1 MEYVRLGKTNLVIS
15 RVAFGAMRLSS
26 DVGVDNASS
35 IVRNAY
41 NSGINFFDT
50 SSKIP
55 ETEKLLGDSLFDI
68 RRFVCLSTATS
79 SKTPADICQDLD
91 NSLMNL
97 HCDYVD
103 LFQFETEKFIPL
115 PGGVD
120 NIYDTFLKL
129 KNLSKINH
137 IGIVTTN
144 FETAIKAVESGC
156 YETIQFPFSV
166 ISPELVLELVKK
178 CEEQGVGF
186 IAMQPLGGG
195 VVDNIPIAFGFL
207 QQYENVIPIWGIKTQ
222 AELEQILYFNEHPP
236 VIDEKFNEDVE
247 HYRNFFN

>member
-26 DVGVDNASS
+26 SVGNDNASS
-35 IVRNAY
+35 IVRKAY
-41 NSGINFFDT
+41 DAGINFFDT
-50 SSKIP
+50 SSKNP
-55 ETEKLLGDSLFDI
+55 QSEMLLGDSLFDI
-68 RRFVCLSTATS
+68 RRFVSIATTTA
-79 SKTPADICQDLD
+79 SKIPSDIIKDLD

-97 HCDYVD
+97 HCDNVD
-103 LFQFETEKFIPL
+103 LFQFESEKFIPL

-120 NIYDTFLKL
+120 KIYDTFLEL
-129 KNLSKINH
+129 KKLSKIKH

-144 FETAIKAVESGC
+144 FETALKAVESGY

-166 ISPELVLELVKK
+166 ISPELVIELVKK

-195 VVDNIPIAFGFL
+195 LVDNIPIAFGFL
-207 QQYENVIPIWGIKTQ
+207 QQYENVVPIWGIKTQ
-222 AELEQILYFNEHPP
+222 SELEQILYFNEHPP
-236 VIDEKFNEDVE
+236 VIDEKFNDDVD